1 MKNAYWDDSPPF
13 KFPKTG
19 VSAFSLRSHC
29 PDSPFH
35 SSILHGGRK
44 YHGTHCYSQPPFL
57 SLAILLAFSLHTLYR
72 AFEGQSELFTWAF
85 PSSHH
90 CSSWSLYFE
99 KSSFHCSQANN
110 HSSIASFSMQ
120 PPVTHPTV
128 HSPRPTY
135 LCHTLKET
143 CTSGALQRND
153 EKLNIG
159 YPREKRKKVSQS
171 SFRLPR
177 MGRGKA

>member
-110 HSSIASFSMQ
+110 YSSIASFSMQ
-120 PPVTHPTV
+120 PRDPS
-128 HSPRPTY
+128 HSPLPTSHVSLSY
-135 LCHTLKET
+135 TEGNLYFWSFTKEWWEVKYWI
-143 CTSGALQRND
+143 S
-153 EKLNIG
+153 K
-159 YPREKRKKVSQS
+159 REKKK
-171 SFRLPR
+171 SFPKLL
-177 MGRGKA
+177 